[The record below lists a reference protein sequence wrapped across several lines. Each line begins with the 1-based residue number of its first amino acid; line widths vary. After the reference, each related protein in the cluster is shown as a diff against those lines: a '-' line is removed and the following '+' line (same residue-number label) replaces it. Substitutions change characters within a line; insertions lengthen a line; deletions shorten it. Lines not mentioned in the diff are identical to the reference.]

1 MEVCQTARD
10 AVDQASLDRLHEKLT
25 DFYNSH
31 ALLSRLKTA
40 GALALLD
47 NRAGAITE
55 EDWQLAGVIHEV
67 SDLTRQRVIDRLA
80 ETKTQSNLARAEAE
94 AHRAVVVDSKL
105 AEHAVQRA
113 GQAIMRKL
121 SSIFG
126 DGWIPRSELR
136 TSSLGSKDRGY
147 FDVAIDALKLSGQ
160 VEERERE
167 SENRTHRG
175 TEYRSRR

>member
-10 AVDQASLDRLHEKLT
+10 AVDKAALDRLHEKLT

-67 SDLTRQRVIDRLA
+67 SDRTRQRVIDMLTA
-80 ETKTQSNLARAEAE
+80 TKTESNRARAEAE

-105 AEHAVQRA
+105 AELATQRA

-121 SSIFG
+121 GSVPG
-126 DGWIPRSELR
+126 DGWISRSELR
-136 TSSLGSKDRGY
+136 RFMTSKDRDY
-147 FDVAIDALKLSGQ
+147 FDAVIDALRVSGQ
-160 VEERERE
+160 VEERGRE
-167 SENRTHRG
+167 SQSSSHKG
-175 TEYRSRR
+175 TEYRSKR